1 MMNEQL
7 LIRFLMKQCS
17 AEDIKSMDRWVSANP
32 SHADWLYEMEHIW
45 SLKDELRFS
54 DKQQIKKSYH
64 RFLSGISRRPLPDT
78 QDKRW
83 KITAFL
89 RYAAAIL
96 LVGLLA
102 VNGYYLLRS
111 KKPSLAMNTIEVP
124 VGQRASLLLSDGT
137 KVWLNAGSTLSYPS
151 AFGEKKRL
159 VSLIGEAFFEVAH
172 DIDKPFV
179 VQSDRMYVEVKGT
192 KFCMKTYPEEKA
204 VVTLAEGSVQVSS
217 IGAGYR
223 AMLKPNEQISYS
235 EQEGWILTENVDTEL
250 TRSWIHGELYFVE
263 QPLSEIT
270 KSLERRFGVRIRIR
284 NPLSTNDTY
293 TCHFRETDSLE
304 QVLFLLKETRQLDYR
319 KLNDGIIEIIT
330 IKK

>member
-1 MMNEQL
+1 MNEQL
-7 LIRFLMKQCS
+7 LVRFLMKQCS
-17 AEDIKSMDRWVSANP
+17 AEELKSIDRWVAADP
-32 SHADWLYEMEHIW
+32 AHADWLYEMEHLW

-54 DKQQIKKSYH
+54 DEQEIKRSYR
-64 RFLSGISRRPLPDT
+64 RFLSRVSRRALPDT
-78 QDKRW
+78 KGKRW
-83 KITAFL
+83 RISAFL
-89 RYAAAIL
+89 KYAAAIVL
-96 LVGLLA
+96 AGLLA
-102 VNGYYLLRS
+102 VNGYDLLQS
-111 KKPSLAMNTIEVP
+111 KRPSLAMNTIEIP

-151 AFGEKKRL
+151 AFGEKNRP

-172 DIDKPFV
+172 DADKPFV

-192 KFCMKTYPEEKA
+192 KFCMKTYPEERA

-217 IGAGYR
+217 IDADYR

-284 NPLSTNDTY
+284 DPLSSNDTY

-304 QVLFLLKETRQLDYR
+304 RVLFLLKETRQLDYR
-319 KLNDGIIEIIT
+319 KLNDGVIEMIT

>member
-1 MMNEQL
+1 MNEQL
-7 LIRFLMKQCS
+7 LVRFLMKQCS
-17 AEDIKSMDRWVSANP
+17 AEELKSIDRWVAADP
-32 SHADWLYEMEHIW
+32 AHADWLYEMEHLW

-54 DKQQIKKSYH
+54 DEQEIKRSYR
-64 RFLSGISRRPLPDT
+64 RFLSRVSRRALPDT
-78 QDKRW
+78 KGKRW
-83 KITAFL
+83 RISAFL
-89 RYAAAIL
+89 KYAAAIVL
-96 LVGLLA
+96 AGLLA
-102 VNGYYLLRS
+102 VNGYDLLRS
-111 KKPSLAMNTIEVP
+111 KRPSLAMNIVEVP

-151 AFGEKKRL
+151 AFGEKNRPI
-159 VSLIGEAFFEVAH
+159 SLIGEAFFEVAH
-172 DIDKPFV
+172 DADKPFV

-192 KFCMKTYPEEKA
+192 KFCMKTYPEERA
-204 VVTLAEGSVQVSS
+204 IVTLAEGSVQVSS
-217 IGAGYR
+217 VDTDYQV
-223 AMLKPNEQISYS
+223 MLKPNEQVSYS

-284 NPLSTNDTY
+284 DPLSSNDTY

-304 QVLFLLKETRQLDYR
+304 RVLFLLKETRQLDYR
-319 KLNDGIIEIIT
+319 KLNDGVIEMIT

>member
-1 MMNEQL
+1 MNEQL
-7 LIRFLMKQCS
+7 LVRFLMKQCS
-17 AEDIKSMDRWVSANP
+17 AEELKSIDRWVAADP
-32 SHADWLYEMEHIW
+32 AHADWLYEMEHLW

-54 DKQQIKKSYH
+54 DEQEIKRSYR
-64 RFLSGISRRPLPDT
+64 RFLSRVSRRALPDT
-78 QDKRW
+78 KGKRW
-83 KITAFL
+83 RISAFL
-89 RYAAAIL
+89 KYAAAIVL
-96 LVGLLA
+96 AGLLA
-102 VNGYYLLRS
+102 VNGYDLLRS
-111 KKPSLAMNTIEVP
+111 KRPSLAMNTIEVP

-151 AFGEKKRL
+151 AFGEKNRP

-172 DIDKPFV
+172 DADKPFV

-192 KFCMKTYPEEKA
+192 KFCMKTYPEERA
-204 VVTLAEGSVQVSS
+204 IVTLAEGSVQVSS
-217 IGAGYR
+217 VDTDYQV
-223 AMLKPNEQISYS
+223 MLKPNEQVSYS

-284 NPLSTNDTY
+284 DPLSSDDTY

-304 QVLFLLKETRQLDYR
+304 RVLFLLKETRQLDYR
-319 KLNDGIIEIIT
+319 KLNDGVIEMIT

>member
-1 MMNEQL
+1 MNEQL
-7 LIRFLMKQCS
+7 LVRFLMKQCS
-17 AEDIKSMDRWVSANP
+17 AEELKSIDRWIAADP
-32 SHADWLYEMEHIW
+32 AHAGWLYEMEHIW
-45 SLKDELRFS
+45 SLKDGLRFS
-54 DKQQIKKSYH
+54 DEQEIKRSYR

-83 KITAFL
+83 KTSAFV

-96 LVGLLA
+96 LAGLLA

-111 KKPSLAMNTIEVP
+111 KKPSLAMNTVEVP
-124 VGQRASLLLSDGT
+124 LGQRASLLLSDGT

-151 AFGEKKRL
+151 AFGEKKRP

-172 DIDKPFV
+172 DADKPFV
-179 VQSDRMYVEVKGT
+179 VQSDRMHVEVRGT
-192 KFCMKTYPEEKA
+192 KFCMKTYPEERA

-217 IGAGYR
+217 IDAGYR
-223 AMLKPNEQISYS
+223 AILKPNEQISYS
-235 EQEGWILTENVDTEL
+235 EQEGWVLTENVDTKL

-284 NPLSTNDTY
+284 NTLPSDDTY

-304 QVLFLLKETRQLDYR
+304 RVLSLLKETRQLDYR
-319 KLNDGIIEIIT
+319 KLNDGVIEMIT

>member
-7 LIRFLMKQCS
+7 LVRFLMKQCS
-17 AEDIKSMDRWVSANP
+17 AEELKSIDRWVAADP
-32 SHADWLYEMEHIW
+32 AHADWLYEMEHLW

-54 DKQQIKKSYH
+54 DEQEIKRSYR
-64 RFLSGISRRPLPDT
+64 RFLSRVSRRALPDT
-78 QDKRW
+78 KGKRW
-83 KITAFL
+83 RISAFL
-89 RYAAAIL
+89 KYAAAIVL
-96 LVGLLA
+96 AGLLA
-102 VNGYYLLRS
+102 VNGYDLLRS
-111 KKPSLAMNTIEVP
+111 KRPSLAMNIVEVP

-151 AFGEKKRL
+151 AFGEKNRPI
-159 VSLIGEAFFEVAH
+159 SLIGEAFFEVAH
-172 DIDKPFV
+172 DADKPFV

-192 KFCMKTYPEEKA
+192 KFCMKTYPEERA

-217 IGAGYR
+217 IDADYR

-284 NPLSTNDTY
+284 DPLSSNDTY

-304 QVLFLLKETRQLDYR
+304 RVLFLLKETRQLDYR
-319 KLNDGIIEIIT
+319 KLNDGVIEMIT